1 MYFLRVIFV
10 VTFLLFYLSVSSISQ
25 TRQQY
30 IFYLKDGNIVKV
42 VGLEELP
49 KNKIRVQTID
59 GSIIVYN
66 VSEIQRI
73 EKLDNSS
80 VSGVGKK
87 QDSKLP
93 VEEME
98 APAPSKGL
106 RVGGGL
112 GIGLMSSVAN
122 ADEADNGMPIGGGIE
137 LSLAKYIPQL
147 KNASL
152 FVGFGVA
159 TKKVTY
165 KTHKE
170 KETSHTEISALLKF
184 GLPANLPNNMKA
196 FACAGGVLSTADDEN
211 ANDKILQF
219 GAGVEYPVNAKLS
232 ATATALYSMGLN
244 NQLWMHGGDGTRS
257 GIGLIFWIAYEI

>member
-1 MYFLRVIFV
+1 MKRNTISFLVIV
-10 VTFLLFYLSVSSISQ
+10 VMTLLTVSWGYSQ
-25 TRQQY
+25 ETTPPPVEQPAPEA
-30 IFYLKDGNIVKV
+30 VAVEEV
-42 VGLEELP
+42 VPIEEA
-49 KNKIRVQTID
+49 VA
-59 GSIIVYN
+59 
-66 VSEIQRI
+66 
-73 EKLDNSS
+73 
-80 VSGVGKK
+80 
-87 QDSKLP
+87 
-93 VEEME
+93 EEME
-98 APAPSKGL
+98 APAASKGL

-147 KNASL
+147 ENASL

-184 GLPANLPNNMKA
+184 GLPAKLPNNMKA
-196 FACAGGVLSTADDEN
+196 FACAGGVLSSTDDEKTS
-211 ANDKILQF
+211 DKILQF

-232 ATATALYSMGLN
+232 ATATALYSMGLD
-244 NQLWMHGGDGTRS
+244 NQLWIHGGDGTRS
-257 GIGLIFWIAYEI
+257 GLGLSIGVLYAL

>member
-1 MYFLRVIFV
+1 MKRNTISFLVIV
-10 VTFLLFYLSVSSISQ
+10 VMTLLTVSQGYSQ
-25 TRQQY
+25 ETTPPPVEQPAPEA
-30 IFYLKDGNIVKV
+30 VPVEEV
-42 VGLEELP
+42 VPMEEA
-49 KNKIRVQTID
+49 VA
-59 GSIIVYN
+59 
-66 VSEIQRI
+66 
-73 EKLDNSS
+73 
-80 VSGVGKK
+80 
-87 QDSKLP
+87 
-93 VEEME
+93 EEME

-112 GIGLMSSVAN
+112 GIGLMSKVAN

-196 FACAGGVLSTADDEN
+196 FACAGGVLSTADDEK

-232 ATATALYSMGLN
+232 ATATALYSMGLD

-257 GIGLIFWIAYEI
+257 GLGLSIGVLYAL

>member
-1 MYFLRVIFV
+1 MKRNTISFLVIV
-10 VTFLLFYLSVSSISQ
+10 VMTLLTVSWGYSQ
-25 TRQQY
+25 ETTPPPTPPVEQPTPAPEP
-30 IFYLKDGNIVKV
+30 VPEAVPVEEV
-42 VGLEELP
+42 VPMEEA
-49 KNKIRVQTID
+49 VA
-59 GSIIVYN
+59 
-66 VSEIQRI
+66 
-73 EKLDNSS
+73 
-80 VSGVGKK
+80 
-87 QDSKLP
+87 
-93 VEEME
+93 EEME

-196 FACAGGVLSTADDEN
+196 FACAGGVLSTADDEK

-232 ATATALYSMGLN
+232 ATATALYSMGLD

-257 GIGLIFWIAYEI
+257 GLGLSIGVLYAL

>member
-1 MYFLRVIFV
+1 MKRNTISFLVIV
-10 VTFLLFYLSVSSISQ
+10 VMTLLTVSWGYSQ
-25 TRQQY
+25 ETTPPPVEQPAPEA
-30 IFYLKDGNIVKV
+30 VPVEEV
-42 VGLEELP
+42 VPMEEA
-49 KNKIRVQTID
+49 VA
-59 GSIIVYN
+59 
-66 VSEIQRI
+66 
-73 EKLDNSS
+73 
-80 VSGVGKK
+80 
-87 QDSKLP
+87 
-93 VEEME
+93 EEME

-112 GIGLMSSVAN
+112 GIGLMSSVEN

-196 FACAGGVLSTADDEN
+196 FACAGGVLSTADDEK

-232 ATATALYSMGLN
+232 ATATALYSMGLD

-257 GIGLIFWIAYEI
+257 GLGLSIGVLYAL

>member
-1 MYFLRVIFV
+1 MKRNTISFLVIV
-10 VTFLLFYLSVSSISQ
+10 VMTLLTVSWGYSQ
-25 TRQQY
+25 ETTPPPVEQPAPEA
-30 IFYLKDGNIVKV
+30 VPVEEV
-42 VGLEELP
+42 VPMEEA
-49 KNKIRVQTID
+49 VA
-59 GSIIVYN
+59 
-66 VSEIQRI
+66 
-73 EKLDNSS
+73 
-80 VSGVGKK
+80 
-87 QDSKLP
+87 
-93 VEEME
+93 EEME

-196 FACAGGVLSTADDEN
+196 FACAGGVLSTADDEK

-232 ATATALYSMGLN
+232 ATATALYSMGLD

-257 GIGLIFWIAYEI
+257 GLGLSIGVLYAL

>member
-1 MYFLRVIFV
+1 MKRNTISFLVIV
-10 VTFLLFYLSVSSISQ
+10 VMTLLTVSWGYSQ
-25 TRQQY
+25 ETTPPPPVEQPAPEA
-30 IFYLKDGNIVKV
+30 VPVEEV
-42 VGLEELP
+42 VPMEEA
-49 KNKIRVQTID
+49 VA
-59 GSIIVYN
+59 
-66 VSEIQRI
+66 
-73 EKLDNSS
+73 
-80 VSGVGKK
+80 
-87 QDSKLP
+87 
-93 VEEME
+93 EEME

-165 KTHKE
+165 KTHNE

-196 FACAGGVLSTADDEN
+196 FACAGGVLSTADDEK

-232 ATATALYSMGLN
+232 ATATALYSMGLD
-244 NQLWMHGGDGTRS
+244 NQLWIHGGDGTRS
-257 GIGLIFWIAYEI
+257 GLGLSIGVLYAL